1 NLWKTNDN
9 GQLTYPSS
17 ADRELL
23 TLNLQHRIDTT
34 AGSVHLIATD
44 HAREYPIASFQQAS
58 YKVITEMAPNLVLA
72 IFKRTRKQR
81 TVFQALTNRRW
92 VKDIRGALTVQVL
105 VEYVKV
111 WEMVDDVIL
120 EPGVPDHF
128 RWRFTQSGQYS
139 CKSAYQS
146 FFLGTVK
153 TKEGSYSLIILVAWE
168 VWKHRNACVFEE
180 IRPCV
185 SVICQE
191 IEKEG
196 SLWCLAGN
204 SALSSLRARMGR
216 LGL

>member
-1 NLWKTNDN
+1 AISK
-9 GQLTYPSS
+9 
-17 ADRELL
+17 R
-23 TLNLQHRIDTT
+23 
-34 AGSVHLIATD
+34 
-44 HAREYPIASFQQAS
+44 ARNQC
-58 YKVITEMAPNLVLA
+58 
-72 IFKRTRKQR
+72 

-111 WEMVDDVIL
+111 WEMVDD
-120 EPGVPDHF
+120 PGVPDHF

-153 TKEGSYSLIILVAWE
+153 FGSWKRIWKSWALLRCKFFIWLAIKNRCWTADRLAKRGLLHPNAVFKLVVRAVSRAPKELKKGLNSLIILVAWE
-168 VWKHRNACVFEE
+168 VWKHRIACVFEE